1 MASRLPSAA
10 WTRSLGSPS
19 RGSIAPRGSA
29 PIRGTTTRPRLRK
42 ALLVLVCVLIL
53 PISLAWGAI
62 YLALGAA
69 AGLIAWLYLVISI
82 AAIVIFSRTRD
93 TEWLLRVELLDILLA
108 PTISMAFVGGFIASG
123 AVGLWGI
130 LAPLGAL
137 VFDGARAG
145 VRWFVAFVAV
155 FLVSGIVGEVAGG
168 GRSTLPAWFE
178 STMIALNVTVAGAVV
193 FGLLAQ
199 FVRQREEALAAL
211 RVEQD
216 RAESLLL
223 NILPRSIADKL
234 KADTATIADQFAAAS
249 ILFADVVDFTPLSD
263 RLQPAE
269 VVGILDHLFTHFDL
283 LADRYGVEKIKTI
296 GDCYMV
302 AAGVPTPRADHA
314 RVMAL
319 MALDMRD
326 AMRSQDAV
334 GHLGL
339 EIRIGINSGPVV
351 AGVIGRKRFLY
362 DLWGDAVNMASRMES
377 HGTPGPD
384 PGHAGDVRAAPGRVR
399 AGAAGHHPDQGQGRR
414 RDLVPGRSPL
424 IASRRSRPAART

>member
-1 MASRLPSAA
+1 MDALARFAQPWLDRAARIGADPSDDEEVRA
-10 WTRSLGSPS
+10 
-19 RGSIAPRGSA
+19 
-29 PIRGTTTRPRLRK
+29 RK
-42 ALLVLVCVLIL
+42 ALLVLICILIL

-62 YLALGAA
+62 YLALGAM
-69 AGLIAWLYLVISI
+69 AGLIAWVYLLISVVAI
-82 AAIVIFSRTRD
+82 AIFSRTRD
-93 TEWLLRVELLDILLA
+93 TEWLLRVELLDILIA
-108 PTISMAFVGGFIASG
+108 PTISMAFVGGFVASG

-137 VFDGARAG
+137 VFNGASSG
-145 VRWFVAFVAV
+145 VRWFVAFAALFV
-155 FLVSGIVGEVAGG
+155 VSGIVGEVAGAG
-168 GRSTLPAWFE
+168 PPLPAWFAP
-178 STMIALNVTVAGAVV
+178 TMIALNVTVAGTVV
-193 FGLLAQ
+193 FGLLAL

-216 RAESLLL
+216 RAETLLL
-223 NILPRSIADKL
+223 NILPRSIAEKL
-234 KADTATIADQFAAAS
+234 KADASTIADQYAAAS

-263 RLQPAE
+263 RLKPAE

-283 LADRYGVEKIKTI
+283 LAERYGVEKIKTI

-314 RVMAL
+314 RVMGL
-319 MALDMRD
+319 IALDMRD
-326 AMRSQDAV
+326 AMRSQDGV

-377 HGTPGPD
+377 HGTPGHIQVTRATHDLLSDEFELEPR
-384 PGHAGDVRAAPGRVR
+384 GTVSIKGKGDVETWYLV
-399 AGAAGHHPDQGQGRR
+399 GRR
-414 RDLVPGRSPL
+414 
-424 IASRRSRPAART
+424 APA